1 MLVFDLETNGLLDS
15 VTKIHCINMIDTET
29 GERLRYNGGK
39 YADGT
44 RTTRNNSIDW
54 AVSCLANAT
63 RIAGQNIIKY
73 DIPVIQKLYP
83 GWKPKGR
90 VFDTRV
96 ASQVIWTNMADLD
109 FAMLRSGKLPPE
121 FQKKG
126 LISRHKLAA
135 WGYRLGLHKGDFDP
149 ADYGHTWATMPFIKD
164 MDDYCALDCE
174 VTFKWIEA
182 IEKKNYSQECLDLEH
197 RVAEIIAQQERN
209 GFRFDVK
216 AAEKLYAE
224 LQSKRAS
231 LTDTLTALFPPWKAK
246 DGKPFVPKRDNA
258 KLGYKAG
265 VPVQKYKTVVFNPA
279 SRDHIANRLIDK
291 YGWNPEAFTDGGKPK
306 VDETVLSALT
316 YPEASKLAEYML
328 LEKRLGQIGDGD
340 QAWLKQERN
349 GRIHGT
355 VNTNGAVTGRMTHSN
370 PNVAQVPRVGSPYGA
385 ECRACF
391 VASPGYVLVGCDA
404 EGLELRMLA
413 HYMALWDHGEYGE
426 AVVNGKKENGTDVHT
441 VNQKAMTLN
450 SRDSAKT
457 AIYALIYGAGDYKLG
472 TIVYDDF
479 DNGTKAR
486 FNVKYTTEVSRKKA
500 LARLGKDRRAK
511 IMAALPALAKLTDK
525 VKAAAKK
532 RGYLIGLDGRRLHVR
547 SEHAALNTLLQ
558 SGGAVVMK
566 KALVLFEEASASIPH
581 KLVANIHD
589 EIQMETQP
597 ETAEEL
603 GKLCADS
610 IRRAGE
616 HFKLRCPLS
625 GSYGIGPTWAHTH

>member
-1 MLVFDLETNGLLDS
+1 MLVFDLETDGLLDS
-15 VTKIHCINMIDTET
+15 VTKIHCLNMIDTEN
-29 GERLRYNGGK
+29 GARLRFNCGK

-44 RTTRNNSIDW
+44 PSKADSRIDVGL
-54 AVSCLANAT
+54 ALLANAEC
-63 RIAGQNIIKY
+63 IAGQNIIKY
-73 DIPVIQKLYP
+73 DIPVIQKLCP
-83 GWKPKGR
+83 GWQPKGR
-90 VFDTRV
+90 VFDTCV

-109 FAMLRSGKLPPE
+109 FSALRHGTLPPE
-121 FQKKG
+121 FQQKG
-126 LISRHKLAA
+126 LIGRHKLAA
-135 WGYRLGLHKGDFDP
+135 WGYRLKCYKGEFDP
-149 ADYGHTWATMPFIKD
+149 VDYGHTWATMPFIKD
-164 MDDYCALDCE
+164 MDDYCAQDCE
-174 VTFKWIEA
+174 VTLKWIGKIE
-182 IEKKNYSQECLDLEH
+182 EKKYSQECLDLEH
-197 RVAEIIAQQERN
+197 RVATIIAQQERN
-209 GFRFDVK
+209 GFCFDVK

-231 LTDTLTALFPPWKAK
+231 LTDTLTSLFPPWQKK
-246 DGKPFVPKRDNA
+246 NGKPFVPKKDNK

-265 VPVQKYKTVVFNPA
+265 VPVQKYKTVVFNPG
-279 SRDHIANRLIDK
+279 SRDQIADRLIDK
-291 YGWNPEAFTDGGKPK
+291 YGWKPEAFTDSGKPK
-306 VDETVLSALT
+306 VDETILSALT
-316 YPEASKLAEYML
+316 YPEAAPLSEYMM

-340 QAWLKQERN
+340 EAWFKHVRN

-355 VNTNGAVTGRMTHSN
+355 VNTNGAVTGRMTHSH

-391 VASPGYVLVGCDA
+391 VASPGYALVGCDA
-404 EGLELRMLA
+404 EGLELRMLG
-413 HYMALWDHGEYGE
+413 HYMALWDGGEYAE

-441 VNQKAMTLN
+441 VNQRAVTLR

-457 AIYALIYGAGDYKLG
+457 FIYALIYGAGDYKLG

-479 DNGTKAR
+479 DDETKAR
-486 FNVKYTTEVSRKKA
+486 FNTKYTTEASRKKA
-500 LARLGKDRRAK
+500 LVRLGKDRRAK
-511 IMAALPALAKLTDK
+511 IMAALPALAKLTEK

-566 KALVLFEEASASIPH
+566 KALVLFEEASASTPH

-603 GKLCADS
+603 GKLCADC
-610 IRRAGE
+610 IRLAGE